1 MTVDFVEMSPRQIL
15 ELNWKSFKLAL
26 KYALDGYK
34 HNEVLKGVE
43 TPGEKKKGI
52 VLVHQ
57 FENIFRMRTIWWKA
71 FTEIGMFR
79 VVVRWIFFN
88 VTQLEYADYFF
99 VVTGNVMH

>member
-43 TPGEKKKGI
+43 APGKKRK
-52 VLVHQ
+52 VL
-57 FENIFRMRTIWWKA
+57 FLSINLKTFPEW
-71 FTEIGMFR
+71 E
-79 VVVRWIFFN
+79 
-88 VTQLEYADYFF
+88 LSDE
-99 VVTGNVMH
+99 